1 MSTTAKRKSTVGM
14 TIACQSGSVL
24 HCDSTRQYEIPLNVS
39 QQLLSL
45 PQFSVAQLLI
55 IL

>member
-1 MSTTAKRKSTVGM
+1 MSITEKRKSTVGM

-24 HCDSTRQYEIPLNVS
+24 HWDSTKQYEIPFYVS

-45 PQFSVAQLLI
+45 PQFSVAQELI
-55 IL
+55 I